1 MSVLATLRFK
11 LMFAWAYLL
20 RITLS
25 YSAGNN
31 LASKTIPLLHPRL
44 SRQKKAFIA
53 GLIKIFP
60 DNTTVEQA
68 WQRHKL
74 LVGLSRFQSSFYA
87 QKNTRW
93 IKQCEVEIHGAE
105 YVRDYYSR
113 QKGVLVMTYH
123 HHLNMLFCNLLGR
136 LTLPVTTIA
145 MDAQDS
151 RQYQKFG
158 GRVNR
163 VYEHA
168 EKHLNGGDI
177 ILVKPQRMMRSIL
190 RAFDKNH
197 LVISANDFPEVFDDK
212 NRKEFSFLGTSLSCP
227 TGTVKL
233 AVRKKIPI
241 VAAYLNWL
249 GGSRFELVIRPVS
262 DGSEEIKVKQ
272 VMSRYLSVLELAVQN
287 QPGIWEGWKWI
298 K

>member
-1 MSVLATLRFK
+1 MNVLATLRFK
-11 LMFAWAYLL
+11 LMFVWAYLL

-25 YSAGNN
+25 YSTGNN

-44 SRQKKAFIA
+44 PRQKKAFIA
-53 GLIKIFP
+53 GLKQIFA
-60 DNTTVEQA
+60 DNKTVEEA
-68 WQRHKL
+68 WRRHKS

-163 VYEHA
+163 VYKHA

-212 NRKEFSFLGTSLSCP
+212 NRKDFPFLSTSLSCP

-272 VMSRYLSVLELAVQN
+272 VMSRYLSVLELTVQN

>member
-1 MSVLATLRFK
+1 MLHCVSNSCLPGPISCASP
-11 LMFAWAYLL
+11 YPILL
-20 RITLS
+20 VIISRRKPFLCFI
-25 YSAGNN
+25 
-31 LASKTIPLLHPRL
+31 RVF

-53 GLIKIFP
+53 GLKKIFP
-60 DNTTVEQA
+60 DNKTVEEA
-68 WQRHKL
+68 WQRHKS

-105 YVRDYYSR
+105 YVRDYYAQ

-190 RAFDKNH
+190 RAFEKTISSLAPMIFRRSLMTKIAKN
-197 LVISANDFPEVFDDK
+197 FP
-212 NRKEFSFLGTSLSCP
+212 S
-227 TGTVKL
+227 
-233 AVRKKIPI
+233 
-241 VAAYLNWL
+241 
-249 GGSRFELVIRPVS
+249 
-262 DGSEEIKVKQ
+262 
-272 VMSRYLSVLELAVQN
+272 
-287 QPGIWEGWKWI
+287 
-298 K
+298 

>member
-1 MSVLATLRFK
+1 MNVIATLRFK

-31 LASKTIPLLHPRL
+31 LASKTIPFFHPRI
-44 SRQKKAFIA
+44 SRQKKAFSA
-53 GLIKIFP
+53 GLGKIFP
-60 DNTTVEQA
+60 ENKTVEEA
-68 WQRHKL
+68 WQRHKS
-74 LVGLSRFQSSFYA
+74 LVGLTRFQSSFYA
-87 QKNTRW
+87 QKNTNW

-105 YVRDYYSR
+105 YVREFYA
-113 QKGVLVMTYH
+113 QHKGVLVMTYH

-136 LTLPVTTIA
+136 LSLPVTTIA
-145 MDAQDS
+145 MDAQDN

-190 RAFDKNH
+190 RAFEKNH

-212 NRKEFSFLGTSLSCP
+212 NRKEFSFLSTRLSCP

-233 AVRKKIPI
+233 AVKKNIPI

-249 GGSRFELVIRPVS
+249 GGARFELVIKPVS
-262 DGSEEIKVKQ
+262 NGNDEIKVKQ
-272 VMSRYLSVLELAVQN
+272 AMKCYLSVLQQAVEN